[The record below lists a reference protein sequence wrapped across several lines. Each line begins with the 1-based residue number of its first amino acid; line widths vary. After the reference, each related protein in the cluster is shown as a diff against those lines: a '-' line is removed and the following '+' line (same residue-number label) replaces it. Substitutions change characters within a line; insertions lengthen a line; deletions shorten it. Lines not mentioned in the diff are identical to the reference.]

1 MSSSTS
7 APAKLNTLAVVAV
20 IFAFVF
26 SLVGVILGH
35 VSLNQIKKN
44 GERGRNWAIW
54 ALVLSYLG
62 LIAYIPI
69 IVAIVAAG
77 AVAAGGDL
85 EMTDLTDMEMTE

>member
-1 MSSSTS
+1 MSNSTS
-7 APAKLNTLAVVAV
+7 PDAKLNTLAIVAFV
-20 IFAFVF
+20 FAFVF

-62 LIAYIPI
+62 LVSYIPI
-69 IVAIVAAG
+69 IMAIVAAG

-85 EMTDLTDMEMTE
+85 NMTDMTVTG